1 MIQPFIIQWTLYYLN
16 IRQLAMKPVLIFLA
30 AISVLLLF
38 STCRKDHSETPEMK
52 QVYLTEKQQQL
63 IAASNAFGFD
73 FFKKVEEV
81 SGSNTNMMVSPFSV
95 SMALGMTR
103 NGAAGATLE
112 AMTNTLGYN
121 GMSETEINEAYKEII
136 RTFNVLDP
144 KVKLLIA
151 NSIWYRNDFSVE
163 QPFILTNQQY
173 FDASVTPLDFT
184 SPTAVDMINAW
195 VKEKTNQL
203 IPGIIDEIPSN
214 AVMYLINAVYFK
226 GQWKYLFD
234 EKKTIQKSF
243 YLSDGSI
250 IEVPAMT
257 QQAHFQYLKGTGF
270 EAIELPYNQGNYTM
284 TVLLPDTNMKTVDI
298 IRQLSKENW
307 ETWSRQFVESDIE
320 LQLPKFKYEYDE
332 KNMKQILSGMGM
344 SVAFDPFLADFT
356 RINSEG
362 ELYISKVKHKTYIE
376 TNEEGSEAAAVT
388 SVEISKNAT
397 GPDEPYLFT
406 INRPFIYFIREKSSE
421 TILFIGTVMNPKL

>member
-1 MIQPFIIQWTLYYLN
+1 
-16 IRQLAMKPVLIFLA
+16 
-30 AISVLLLF
+30 
-38 STCRKDHSETPEMK
+38 
-52 QVYLTEKQQQL
+52 
-63 IAASNAFGFD
+63 
-73 FFKKVEEV
+73 
-81 SGSNTNMMVSPFSV
+81 MMVSPFSV

-136 RTFNVLDP
+136 RTFTVLDP

-184 SPTAVDMINAW
+184 SPTAVDMINAL

-214 AVMYLINAVYFK
+214 AVMYIINAVYFK

-307 ETWSRQFVESDIE
+307 ETWSSQFVESDIE